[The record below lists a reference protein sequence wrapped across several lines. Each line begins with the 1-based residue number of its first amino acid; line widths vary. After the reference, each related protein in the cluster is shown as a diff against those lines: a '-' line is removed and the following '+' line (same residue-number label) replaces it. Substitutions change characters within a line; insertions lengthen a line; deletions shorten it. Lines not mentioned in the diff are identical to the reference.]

1 MLVHLGDVLVGVLR
15 ILLVL
20 CIYYVIFFF
29 FFFFLRMY
37 ILCNLIIFS
46 NNVSY

>member
-29 FFFFLRMY
+29 FFFFRMY

>member
-29 FFFFLRMY
+29 FFILRMY
-37 ILCNLIIFS
+37 IQCNLIIFS

>member
-29 FFFFLRMY
+29 FFFLRMY

>member
-29 FFFFLRMY
+29 FFFLRMF

>member
-29 FFFFLRMY
+29 FFFFE
-37 ILCNLIIFS
+37 
-46 NNVSY
+46 NVYTM

>member
-29 FFFFLRMY
+29 FLRMY

>member
-29 FFFFLRMY
+29 F
-37 ILCNLIIFS
+37 
-46 NNVSY
+46 